1 MILQAAHCFLRF
13 SPDTEIR
20 KSPVDSSTV
29 AGAPQPCVLPPARAV
44 HRGGHGAPRHLGH
57 TTAIQQAGDRAHRG
71 QGQEEEE

>member
-1 MILQAAHCFLRF
+1 MVNKDPSL
-13 SPDTEIR
+13 DTEIR
-20 KSPVDSSTV
+20 KSPVGSSTV

-57 TTAIQQAGDRAHRG
+57 AQTLHQAGDRARRG